1 MEEEQQQQ
9 QSAEEGRQVH
19 RLPSLN
25 DLLESEVILGDEDAA
40 SSSSSAGEMHS
51 AMEDL
56 SQQSTDVKFVDCA
69 SNVSVAS
76 SSCVTPVKTQR
87 LTMSTSCHYEQ
98 SPSPSHQQKPNG
110 LPRSTSN
117 LSSRT
122 VPSSLRSR
130 LQVPAASA
138 NSSRHS
144 TYADGTTSSKN
155 RVSSTS
161 PFASRRSLVPTTTP
175 PSPASSRPAVPP
187 KPAGLS
193 RQPSSLTSR
202 STTCAAS
209 PVASR
214 RMTTSFSSA
223 SPTTTSLAAKSFLA
237 AGKQRSNI
245 VRSTPPKAP
254 GSIPPQSPR
263 YATLGRRPKPS
274 PPGNNNS
281 SSTSSPGTPTSDI
294 SARETKAAAD
304 KFATLPRPRK
314 PSANNLPTASPVKES
329 RIFSS
334 SSDHQYYGTLPRPA
348 KKPINSPTSSSS
360 SAATS
365 TASFKPR
372 TIIYMEKSAQTELS
386 ERDVRDGMEA
396 SLKLRSLS
404 WQQQNSDEIRQLE
417 LLLVQVKFTI

>member
-1 MEEEQQQQ
+1 M
-9 QSAEEGRQVH
+9 H

-40 SSSSSAGEMHS
+40 SSSSAGEMHS
-51 AMEDL
+51 ALEDL
-56 SQQSTDVKFVDCA
+56 SQQSDVKFQDCA
-69 SNVSVAS
+69 STVSAS
-76 SSCVTPVKTQR
+76 SNCVTPVKSQR

-130 LQVPAASA
+130 LQVPAPSA
-138 NSSRHS
+138 NRHS

-161 PFASRRSLVPTTTP
+161 PFASRRSLVPTTNTATTP

-187 KPAGLS
+187 KPVGLS

-202 STTCAAS
+202 STTCSAS

-214 RMTTSFSSA
+214 RMTTSFSGA
-223 SPTTTSLAAKSFLA
+223 SPTTTTSPAAKSFLA

-274 PPGNNNS
+274 PPGNS
-281 SSTSSPGTPTSDI
+281 SSPSSPGTPTSDI

-314 PSANNLPTASPVKES
+314 PSANNLPTTSPVKES
-329 RIFSS
+329 RISSLS
-334 SSDHQYYGTLPRPA
+334 SSDHHQYYGTLPRPA
-348 KKPINSPTSSSS
+348 KKPINSPTSSS
-360 SAATS
+360 AA

-404 WQQQNSDEIRQLE
+404 WQQQNSEEVRQLE
-417 LLLVQVKFTI
+417 LLLIQVRLNKLTFLTCLLTN